1 MEADFNAALPG
12 GERAVTVTEL
22 NTYVKNLFDSD
33 LFLNRV
39 SVKGE
44 ISNFTNH
51 RSGHLYFS
59 LKDEGGLVRSVMFRS
74 AAAKLAFVPEDGMK
88 VVAKGTVSSF
98 VRDGQYQL
106 YVTSMEPDGVGA
118 LYLKFEQLKKKLQAE
133 GLFDESRKKA
143 IPRIPSAIGV
153 ITSPTGAAIRDI
165 IQILGRRFP
174 FAKVY
179 LYPALVQGPDA
190 PESLCNGIRFFE
202 KHGGVDTLIIGRGG
216 GSMEDLWAFNDETL
230 ARTVAAC
237 RLPVISAVGHEVDFT
252 ICDFVADRRAPT
264 PSAAAELAVPETT
277 ELMHKIDNIVGRT
290 QLLLSRSIERRRQ
303 TVNLLSERRIFQQ
316 PERML
321 DEKRMALDTV
331 SDALMRTTEQKL
343 TLSRT
348 QMEMLASKINA
359 LSPLSVFKR
368 GYAMAETES
377 GKIVSSVSDV
387 GQDDFLR
394 VRLKDGYLH
403 TTVNS
408 TEKDI

>member
-1 MEADFNAALPG
+1 MDADFNAALPG

-33 LFLNRV
+33 HFLNRV

-74 AAAKLAFVPEDGMK
+74 AASKLSFVPEDGMK
-88 VVAKGTVSSF
+88 VIAKGTVSSF

-106 YVTSMEPDGVGA
+106 YVTSMEPDGIGA
-118 LYLKFEQLKKKLQAE
+118 LYLKFEQLKKKLRAE
-133 GLFDESRKKA
+133 GLFDESRKKP

-174 FAKVY
+174 FARVY

-190 PESLCNGIRFFE
+190 PESLCKGIRFFE
-202 KHGGVDTLIIGRGG
+202 KHGGVDTVIIGRGG

-230 ARTVAAC
+230 ARTIAAC
-237 RLPVISAVGHEVDFT
+237 RLPIISAVGHEVDFT

-264 PSAAAELAVPETT
+264 PSAAAELAVPETA

-303 TVNLLSERRIFQQ
+303 TVRLLSERRIFTQ

-321 DEKRMALDTV
+321 DDRRMALDAI
-331 SDALMRTTEQKL
+331 SDSLTRHTEQKL
-343 TLSRT
+343 ALSRSR
-348 QMEMLASKINA
+348 MELLAGRINA
-359 LSPLSVFKR
+359 LSPLAVFMR
-368 GYAMAETES
+368 GYAMAEADS
-377 GKIVSSVSDV
+377 GEIVSSVTEVSNGDP
-387 GQDDFLR
+387 LR